1 MESLRFGRH
10 ASASPATQVGL
21 AALSQPGSHMGAEV
35 ILLDLNAISA
45 RKCHFW
51 SLYTSV
57 MLTFEHYPRRIFTRH
72 ALQPNRMQGDFA
84 GEYHYACVTLVRVCS
99 HWLERKFLAEYGK
112 AQSHKGNCRCSRH
125 CLGESSDISSR
136 LRSNLDGEVELC
148 HSNSR
153 VGQ

>member
-45 RKCHFW
+45 REYHFR

-72 ALQPNRMQGDFA
+72 ALQPNRMRGFRGGVSLGLRDARSGLFA
-84 GEYHYACVTLVRVCS
+84 LVRKEIS
-99 HWLERKFLAEYGK
+99 
-112 AQSHKGNCRCSRH
+112 CRVWKDAKS
-125 CLGESSDISSR
+125 
-136 LRSNLDGEVELC
+136 
-148 HSNSR
+148 
-153 VGQ
+153 

>member
-1 MESLRFGRH
+1 
-10 ASASPATQVGL
+10 
-21 AALSQPGSHMGAEV
+21 MGAEV

-45 RKCHFW
+45 REYHFR

-57 MLTFEHYPRRIFTRH
+57 MLTFEHYPRRIFTPTRPS
-72 ALQPNRMQGDFA
+72 AEPNEENLE
-84 GEYHYACVTLVRVCS
+84 GEYHQACVTLVRVCA

-112 AQSHKGNCRCSRH
+112 TQSHKGNCRCSRH
-125 CLGESSDISSR
+125 CLGESSDIRSR

-153 VGQ
+153 IGQ